1 MSGMKSKRVGPDL
14 GVNYHNRVKVISG
27 EASAQIAAKAIVRV
41 SGLDNGLKKVT
52 LATAADGA
60 ANELAVALH
69 AFGAGERG
77 EIVDWALVT
86 DLDTSSYAVGS
97 PWYLSESSGG
107 TTSGAP
113 GSAGKVV
120 GRVVSS
126 HASTGA
132 VLLAPKAFSSD
143 LLVSQV
149 TISSAEVLALNA
161 TPKALVAAPGAGKA
175 VLLEKA
181 IVHLDYNSAAYV
193 DDAGE
198 DFVIQYDGG
207 TALTAVIDG
216 TLLDGT
222 ADAKVPLQALSGV
235 PLEANVAV
243 EAHILVGEWATG
255 NSPIIVTVWYRVV
268 DV

>member
-27 EASAQIAAKAIVRV
+27 EASAQIPAKAIVRV

-60 ANELAVALH
+60 ANELAVSLH

-86 DLDTSSYAVGS
+86 GLNTSSYAVGS
-97 PWYLSESSGG
+97 PWYLSESAGG

-113 GSAGKVV
+113 GSAGKVI

-132 VLLAPKAFSSD
+132 VLLAPKAFSGD

-181 IVHLDYNSAAYV
+181 IVHLDYNSVAYV
-193 DDAGE
+193 DGAGE
-198 DFVIQYDGG
+198 DFLIQYDGG

-243 EAHILVGEWATG
+243 EAHILVGEWG
-255 NSPIIVTVWYRVV
+255 SGDSPIIVTVWYRVL